1 MTQLFYYI
9 SIPFGWLMKGCL
21 AISGQNYL
29 IALIFFTLI
38 IQVLL
43 CLIFG
48 IKQQK
53 NMRNQ
58 AMMAP
63 KAAAIRKKYAGRD
76 DQATRQKMQQ
86 ETMELYQEHGYSPM
100 GGCLPMLIQL
110 PIIMALYN
118 VIVYP
123 LQYTY
128 MISLQEVQQIV
139 DSFKA
144 LEPAL
149 LSESVL
155 GELSKIK
162 DGAFNIGYTR
172 SAQMEIL
179 NLLKSGNA
187 EATKIVGDVVGDRIS
202 YDIPD
207 YNAFGLDFS
216 TILGMPSSGNW
227 KGINLW
233 LILVPVLIVAVMIF
247 SQILTRKFS
256 YQDPTMQDQQNSCS
270 MKAMMYTMPVF
281 SAYISLSLPAAV
293 GVYWIYRSVAATLQ
307 QMIMS
312 KIMPMPKFT
321 EEDYKAAEKEL
332 AGSSKKKKNNK
343 STTPYTGEK
352 KRSLHHIDDDDDD
365 YPTPAERAKLK
376 AEEEDKAESDAAED
390 EGPKGNPEDAPVIKD
405 DKNTHYK
412 KK

>member
-43 CLIFG
+43 CLVFG

-53 NMRNQ
+53 NSIKQ
-58 AMMAP
+58 AMLAP

-76 DQATRQKMQQ
+76 DQATRQKAQQ
-86 ETMELYQEHGYSPM
+86 ETMELYQQNGYSPM
-100 GGCLPMLIQL
+100 GGCLPLLIQL

-128 MISLQEVQQIV
+128 MISLAEVQKIIEMFRAA
-139 DSFKA
+139 DPS
-144 LEPAL
+144 L
-149 LSESVL
+149 LSAKVMETLNSMKE
-155 GELSKIK
+155 GT
-162 DGAFNIGYTR
+162 FNIATTR

-179 NLLKSGNA
+179 NLLKDGNA
-187 EATKIVGDVVGDRIS
+187 EATKIVGDVVGDKIN
-202 YDIPD
+202 YALPD
-207 YNAFGLDFS
+207 YDVFGLDFS
-216 TILGMPSSGNW
+216 TILGMPNKETWSGVT
-227 KGINLW
+227 LW
-233 LILVPVLIVAVMIF
+233 LVIVPVLIIATMILT
-247 SQILTRKFS
+247 QVLTRKFM
-256 YQDPTMQDQQNSCS
+256 YQDPTMQEQQNSCS
-270 MKAMMYTMPVF
+270 MKAMTYTMPVF

-293 GVYWIYRSVAATLQ
+293 GVYWIYRSVAALLQ
-307 QMIMS
+307 QMVLS
-312 KIMPMPKFT
+312 KLMPLPKFT

-332 AGSSKKKKNNK
+332 AGSSKKKKNK
-343 STTPYTGEK
+343 SSTPYTGEK

-365 YPTPAERAKLK
+365 YPTLPDKSGKKDGEETEKPAEN
-376 AEEEDKAESDAAED
+376 SS
-390 EGPKGNPEDAPVIKD
+390 PKGNPEDAPVMKD
-405 DKNTHYK
+405 DKNTHYEK
-412 KK
+412 R

>member
-1 MTQLFYYI
+1 MTTLFYYI

-53 NMRNQ
+53 NMQNQ

-128 MISLQEVQQIV
+128 MISLSEVQQIIEA
-139 DSFKA
+139 FKA
-144 LEPAL
+144 LETPI
-149 LSESVL
+149 LSSGVME
-155 GELSKIK
+155 ELSKIK

-179 NLLKSGNA
+179 NLVKSDNA
-187 EATKIVGDVVGDRIS
+187 EAVKIVGDVVGDKIS
-202 YDIPD
+202 YSIPD
-207 YNAFGLDFS
+207 YNGFGLDFS
-216 TILGMPSSGNW
+216 TIIGMPSSGNW
-227 KGINLW
+227 HGTNLF
-233 LILVPVLIVAVMIF
+233 LLAVPVLIVVVMIV
-247 SQILTRKFS
+247 SQNLSKKYS
-256 YQDPTMQDQQNSCS
+256 YQDPTTQEQQNSCS
-270 MKAMMYTMPVF
+270 MKAMLYTMPVF
-281 SAYISLSLPAAV
+281 SAYISLSLPSAV

-307 QMIMS
+307 QFVMS

-332 AGSSKKKKNNK
+332 SGSSSKKKKKNGQTQK
-343 STTPYTGEK
+343 TPYTGEK

-365 YPTPAERAKLK
+365 YPVLPKK
-376 AEEEDKAESDAAED
+376 AED
-390 EGPKGNPEDAPVIKD
+390 EDESEDDSASVSTGDPNDAPVIKD